1 MFRTTFISLAMF
13 AVSNTPF
20 AAPTTNT
27 TTIVRADLK
36 TAVTVYLGDAV
47 GRDSD
52 QLAVDVAGA
61 IASGITQQSQASA
74 ALSDASARNA
84 NAYVVSQATW
94 ASADAGRISISW
106 GWTAQSS
113 GTSTTFDTGAAVNW
127 SYTFVAAA
135 DGVFRADWLIFTPGT
150 TDTTGLNKLNTSDDW
165 RSPGG
170 SGLGGLWEDPSGS
183 GVSLVPLLAGE
194 TSTMGLSNV
203 GYVGKPLGFDF
214 RVANGEARVDWVID
228 YAPPIPEPGSWA
240 LMAAGLAGLAALS
253 RRRRH

>member
-113 GTSTTFDTGAAVNW
+113 GTSTAFDTGAAINW

-183 GVSLVPLLAGE
+183 GVSLVPLLAGAPCRHGGDRMPM
-194 TSTMGLSNV
+194 SRRVDMAACRLRRALRQAGLVQLDVRSMRGV
-203 GYVGKPLGFDF
+203 GYRLEVLD
-214 RVANGEARVDWVID
+214 ADDQHQA
-228 YAPPIPEPGSWA
+228 
-240 LMAAGLAGLAALS
+240 
-253 RRRRH
+253 

>member
-47 GRDSD
+47 GRDRD

-84 NAYVVSQATW
+84 N
-94 ASADAGRISISW
+94 
-106 GWTAQSS
+106 
-113 GTSTTFDTGAAVNW
+113 
-127 SYTFVAAA
+127 
-135 DGVFRADWLIFTPGT
+135 
-150 TDTTGLNKLNTSDDW
+150 
-165 RSPGG
+165 
-170 SGLGGLWEDPSGS
+170 
-183 GVSLVPLLAGE
+183 
-194 TSTMGLSNV
+194 
-203 GYVGKPLGFDF
+203 
-214 RVANGEARVDWVID
+214 GEARVNWVID
-228 YAPPIPEPGSWA
+228 YTAPIPEPGSWM

-253 RRRRH
+253 RRRQH